1 MNKDVSLHT
10 IVPISILGGDVD
22 AHFYGFHGFERHQEH
37 FAVGIGPGRDEV
49 PLVRVHS
56 ECITGDVF
64 GSQRCDCGPQLQE
77 ALRTLKEVGGYLIYL
92 RQEGRGIGLYSKFEA
107 YLLQD
112 SGLDTYEANL
122 RLNHLADSR
131 SFDPAV
137 QILRALGVDQCRL
150 LTNNPE
156 KVAQLR
162 AGGIDVI
169 AQVPTGVFLTNHNRN
184 YLQAKAVKSA
194 HSIKL

>member
-22 AHFYGFHGFERHQEH
+22 AHFFGFNGFARDQEH
-37 FAVGIGPGRDEV
+37 FAVGIGRDQCDV

-77 ALRTLKEVGGYLIYL
+77 ALRTLKE
-92 RQEGRGIGLYSKFEA
+92 
-107 YLLQD
+107 
-112 SGLDTYEANL
+112 
-122 RLNHLADSR
+122 
-131 SFDPAV
+131 
-137 QILRALGVDQCRL
+137 ILRALGVDQCRL

-169 AQVPTGVFLTNHNRN
+169 EQVPTGVFLTNHNRN

>member
-1 MNKDVSLHT
+1 M
-10 IVPISILGGDVD
+10 
-22 AHFYGFHGFERHQEH
+22 
-37 FAVGIGPGRDEV
+37 
-49 PLVRVHS
+49 
-56 ECITGDVF
+56 
-64 GSQRCDCGPQLQE
+64 
-77 ALRTLKEVGGYLIYL
+77 
-92 RQEGRGIGLYSKFEA
+92 
-107 YLLQD
+107 
-112 SGLDTYEANL
+112 
-122 RLNHLADSR
+122 
-131 SFDPAV
+131 

-169 AQVPTGVFLTNHNRN
+169 EQVPTGVFLTNHNRN